1 MKINRISYGDVNL
14 TLSAADCRRLARALD
29 RAAAE
34 TITPDG
40 EHIET
45 LAAAFHAL
53 AIAAYAQYEL
63 TPAGHAMHQTD
74 LVETGLLNP
83 RGEYHVQ

>member
-40 EHIET
+40 EHTQT

-53 AIAAYAQYEL
+53 SIAAYAQYEL
-63 TPAGHAMHQTD
+63 TPDAHACHLAD
-74 LVETGLLNP
+74 LAATGLTQGDQP
-83 RGEYHVQ
+83 HVQ